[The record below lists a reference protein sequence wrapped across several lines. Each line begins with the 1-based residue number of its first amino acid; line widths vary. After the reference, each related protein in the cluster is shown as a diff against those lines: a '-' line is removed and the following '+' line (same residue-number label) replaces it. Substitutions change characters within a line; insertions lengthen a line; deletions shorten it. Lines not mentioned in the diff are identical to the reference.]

1 MANDTYDIQEL
12 VTETGVPRR
21 TIYFYVQQGVLP
33 PPQGAGLAAYY
44 SEDHLLR
51 LKLIPVL
58 RGEGLRL
65 DEIREQ
71 FTRMDTEGMRRKL
84 EAARTAQEAA
94 QKTPKPADRLPGTTR
109 TSQLP
114 TPIGIGPNW
123 DAPVEAERHLHYRLP
138 GGIIL
143 SVPESLSITERQ
155 RVNLLVQAA
164 RQIFSGAFPT
174 IASLLNQLPGSSA
187 SRPGNGVETPDTDPT
202 NPGD

>member
-58 RGEGLRL
+58 RGQGLRL
-65 DEIREQ
+65 VEIREQ
-71 FTRMDTEGMRRKL
+71 FTRMDTQEMRSKL
-84 EAARTAQEAA
+84 ETARAAQEAA
-94 QKTPKPADRLPGTTR
+94 QKAPKPADRLPGTTR
-109 TSQLP
+109 SIHPPAP
-114 TPIGIGPNW
+114 TGIGPGW
-123 DAPVEAERHLHYRLP
+123 DAPAEAERHLHYRLP
-138 GGIIL
+138 GGITL

-155 RVNLLVQAA
+155 RVNLLIQAA
-164 RQIFSGAFPT
+164 KQIFSGAFPT
-174 IASLLNQLPGSSA
+174 IASLLNQPPGNSA
-187 SRPGNGVETPDTDPT
+187 EHPGNGVDTSDSDPT